1 MSCQEYQM
9 QIVLSQY
16 DELNESERASLE
28 THLFECTRCR
38 QEHEEQQAF
47 SNALTEDKTAWDLPS
62 DMLMECR
69 LGLADQLD
77 RFKASC
83 QEYQRQIVLSLY
95 EELNQSERGVLETH
109 LSECSWC
116 QRASEEYQ
124 AFSNAL
130 AEDKT
135 AWELPSDLLVESRRA
150 LANQLDRIETKRS
163 WWRVPAFSVVFTPMR
178 MLESATLI
186 ALGLAFG
193 VYISNQ
199 QVSPL
204 GPSAG
209 DPAATMV
216 LSAVPQ
222 NSRVSNVRIVNSESD
237 SNTATVEFTG
247 EVVQPLRFTGRLE
260 DDTTRRLLFS
270 ALQDSMNPRS
280 RMQAVEVLARKS
292 SEPSVKEV
300 LIHALLNDENLNVR
314 LKAFDGLKPFAGDDD
329 VRTAFMQAL
338 MRDPNDGIRVA
349 VVDALAP
356 FTKSEAMA
364 NSIEAVTRND
374 DNTYVRLKGQGLVHA
389 VGDQR

>member
-1 MSCQEYQM
+1 M
-9 QIVLSQY
+9 
-16 DELNESERASLE
+16 
-28 THLFECTRCR
+28 
-38 QEHEEQQAF
+38 
-47 SNALTEDKTAWDLPS
+47 
-62 DMLMECR
+62 
-69 LGLADQLD
+69 
-77 RFKASC
+77 SC

-95 EELNQSERGVLETH
+95 EELNDGERVGLENH
-109 LSECSWC
+109 LFECKGC
-116 QRASEEYQ
+116 RQAYEEHQ
-124 AFSNAL
+124 AFCNAL

-135 AWELPSDLLVESRRA
+135 AWELPSDLLVECRRG
-150 LANQLDRIETKRS
+150 LADQLDRIETKRFR
-163 WWRVPAFSVVFTPMR
+163 WRVPDLSVVFTPMR

-193 VYISNQ
+193 VYISNH

-204 GPSAG
+204 GPPAG
-209 DPAATMV
+209 DSSATV
-216 LSAVPQ
+216 ALSAVPQ
-222 NSRVSNVRIVNSESD
+222 NSRVSNVRIMNTD
-237 SNTATVEFTG
+237 SNTSTVEFTG

-280 RMQAVEVLARKS
+280 RVQAVEVLARKS

-314 LKAFDGLKPFAGDDD
+314 LKAFEGLKPFADDED
-329 VRTAFMQAL
+329 VRTAFMQSL
-338 MRDPNDGIRVA
+338 MSDPNDGIRVA

-374 DNTYVRLKGQGLVHA
+374 DNTYVRLKGQGLVHS
-389 VGDQR
+389 VGSER

>member
-1 MSCQEYQM
+1 M
-9 QIVLSQY
+9 
-16 DELNESERASLE
+16 
-28 THLFECTRCR
+28 
-38 QEHEEQQAF
+38 
-47 SNALTEDKTAWDLPS
+47 
-62 DMLMECR
+62 
-69 LGLADQLD
+69 
-77 RFKASC
+77 SC

-95 EELNQSERGVLETH
+95 EELNDGERAGLETH
-109 LSECSWC
+109 LFECTGC
-116 QRASEEYQ
+116 RQAYEEHQ

-135 AWELPSDLLVESRRA
+135 AWELPSDLLVECRGE
-150 LANQLDRIETKRS
+150 LADQLDRIETKRS
-163 WWRVPAFSVVFTPMR
+163 WWRIPTFSVVFTPMR

-193 VYISNQ
+193 VYISNH

-204 GPSAG
+204 RPPAG
-209 DPAATMV
+209 DSAAAMA

-222 NSRVSNVRIVNSESD
+222 NSRVSNVRIVNTD

-247 EVVQPLRFTGRLE
+247 EVVQPLRFTGQLE

-300 LIHALLNDENLNVR
+300 LIHALLNDENLSVR
-314 LKAFDGLKPFAGDDD
+314 LKALDGLKPFAGDVD
-329 VRTAFMQAL
+329 VRAAFMQSL
-338 MRDPNDGIRVA
+338 MSDPNDGIRVA

-356 FTKSEAMA
+356 FTRSETEA

-374 DNTYVRLKGQGLVHA
+374 DNTYVRLKGQGLIHS
-389 VGDQR
+389 VGAQR